1 MRLALPPRTCTVPT
15 PKDLAESIVKYLG
28 DESHLRWLEPSH
40 GTGVFVEAIALLN
53 VQKERL
59 VAIDL
64 DPVESPA
71 DKKAT
76 TYRRVDFLK
85 WAQTTEFKFDRI
97 VGNPPY
103 ISVKRLPESLR
114 KTAASILD
122 VNGKP
127 IGANANLWY
136 AFVLA
141 SLRLLKEG
149 GSLAFVLPSA
159 AEFTNYSAAIRESLH
174 TMFRGL
180 DLYRCTRPLFEAVQ
194 EGTIVA
200 IARGYGSGPCV
211 VRRRRFSSRQALIQA
226 LTKDNESPG
235 RICRVN
241 AKDVSRMV
249 ALKSVASIRLGG
261 VTGDAAFFLMD
272 EEKRQHFE
280 LPISAM
286 TSVVS
291 KARHLRFPQIQRQHW
306 GQLKDSGE
314 RVWLFNPTAQ
324 VVRENSPVRRY
335 LDLDPNQGGC
345 NRAAYKIARR
355 SPWYRT
361 PLLSRTD
368 AFMSGMSR
376 YGPYL
381 CINDME
387 ELRATNTLY
396 AVTFLPES
404 RQAQYKWALALMT
417 STVQRQIRAIGRHY
431 ADGLIKYEPG
441 PLGDVKLPIL
451 KSEADHKSLYEQAV
465 TAVLALD
472 TVMAKDIADS
482 VRM

>member
-15 PKDLAESIVKYLG
+15 PKDLAESIVKFLG

-40 GTGVFVEAIALLN
+40 GTGVFVEAIARLS
-53 VQKERL
+53 VQKER
-59 VAIDL
+59 VIAIDL
-64 DPVESPA
+64 DPVVSPA

-85 WAQTTEFKFDRI
+85 WAQTTELKFDRI

-103 ISVKRLPESLR
+103 ISIKRLPQSLR

-122 VNGKP
+122 VNGKT
-127 IGANANLWY
+127 IGVNANLWY

-141 SLRLLKEG
+141 SLRLLNEG
-149 GSLAFVLPSA
+149 GSLAFVLPSS
-159 AEFTNYSAAIRESLH
+159 AEFSNYSAAIRKSLH
-174 TMFRGL
+174 KTFRDL
-180 DLYRCTRPLFEAVQ
+180 DLYRCTRPLFESVR

-200 IARGYGSGPCV
+200 IAKGYGSGPCV
-211 VRRRRFSSRQALIQA
+211 VRRRRFSSRQELIRA
-226 LTKDNESPG
+226 LTKTRKSPG

-241 AKDVSRMV
+241 AKDASELV

-272 EEKRQHFE
+272 EDKRQHFR
-280 LPISAM
+280 LPTSAL
-286 TSVVS
+286 TRVLS
-291 KARHLRFPQIQRQHW
+291 KARHLRFAQIQREHW
-306 GQLKDSGE
+306 TQLRDSGE
-314 RVWLFNPTAQ
+314 RVWLFNPSAQ
-324 VVRENSPVRRY
+324 LVRENSKVQRY
-335 LDLDPNQGGC
+335 LDLDPGDGGC
-345 NRAAYKIARR
+345 NRSAYKIAGR

-361 PLLSRTD
+361 PLLGRAD

-381 CINDME
+381 CINEMQ

-396 AVTFLPES
+396 VVTFFPAN
-404 RQAQYKWALALMT
+404 RQDRYRWALALMT
-417 STVQRQIRAIGRHY
+417 SIAQRQIRAIGRHY
-431 ADGLIKYEPG
+431 ADGLVKYEPG
-441 PLGDVKLPIL
+441 PLGDIKLPTL
-451 KSEADHKSLYEQAV
+451 KPETDYRSLYEQAV
-465 TAVLALD
+465 AAVLVLD
-472 TVMAKDIADS
+472 PAVAKDIADS